1 MSDPETF
8 SKMVPVSPYLRQARR
23 LPSKWANGV
32 FVTMCET
39 LLQESGFSSFLLSAR
54 RDNAQAD
61 GSYFIDADAELFGQ
75 SCVIFD
81 ALSFHLALYLDL
93 LEEAKYFQNIPSRH
107 TVRRP
112 DISASNS
119 GADVSSFPPWCRFLL
134 STRMSH
140 SKPVFEHVA

>member
-8 SKMVPVSPYLRQARR
+8 SQMVPVSPYLRQARR

-54 RDNAQAD
+54 RDNAQVD

-75 SCVIFD
+75 SCIIFD
-81 ALSFHLALYLDL
+81 ALSFTSPSILIFWR
-93 LEEAKYFQNIPSRH
+93 KQNTSKISRLTH
-107 TVRRP
+107 VRRP